1 MTVLDNFK
9 GILLASVFCNTP
21 IGNSFIINNADKES
35 VKFLLS
41 EYPLLEKFVKTKT
54 EEQCIIKYAG
64 NTVVFNY

>member
-1 MTVLDNFK
+1 MIILDHFR

-21 IGNSFIINNADKES
+21 IGNSFIINNADKKS

-41 EYPLLEKFVKTKT
+41 EYPLLEKFIKTKT